1 MKSIF
6 LVIKNFVPVFLF
18 FVLTLISCR
27 KQQVEL
33 VPFKHNDI
41 HSYEDLFKSFWT
53 AMDRNYNYFSE
64 GNIDWSDI
72 YAKYNDKFRNLKTFN
87 DENADRFL
95 AMKEI
100 NLASKYFSDI
110 RSKILDNHLVLRVE
124 FPFPQMKKDEKITRI
139 FDRDTQTTI
148 DVDGGYYQTSTKGN
162 IRIDKKKAIEGASR
176 LFVDG
181 TSNQDIITDDE
192 ILYALG
198 MLKDMRDNTLYF
210 ALNKFRL
217 SEYAIKYSDKIFPN
231 FSPRRVYLTGGDYFE
246 HVPDS
251 IENEFKTGL
260 EKIEYFMY
268 NAMSGVINSKEYK
281 DVLNHKNLF
290 LTRGILDCSSIKRD
304 WTLVGPLLTEVITQV
319 RSKLES
325 YSDQY
330 KNKMSSSSLENIIGK
345 LKNKATKILNSH
357 NNALGEVSDCGIY
370 DMFFNKLIDGS
381 IKKIIIDLRGNG
393 GGFALDRLHFIDRLI
408 SKRSLYGYERTKE
421 GNGRF
426 NYTPWIPVYTKTH
439 PHGLKSPIPIVIL
452 IDKGSASMSE
462 VTTIMLK
469 TQDKVKV
476 IGDYSN
482 GAFAGLTSSEHAF
495 NGGLQAANEYLA
507 FYMPAM
513 AFKDRNHKIL
523 EGIGAKPDILIIPTE
538 DDILNGRD
546 PALEKAIEEI
556 DKMD

>member
-1 MKSIF
+1 
-6 LVIKNFVPVFLF
+6 
-18 FVLTLISCR
+18 
-27 KQQVEL
+27 
-33 VPFKHNDI
+33 
-41 HSYEDLFKSFWT
+41 
-53 AMDRNYNYFSE
+53 MDRNYNYFSE

>member
-1 MKSIF
+1 
-6 LVIKNFVPVFLF
+6 
-18 FVLTLISCR
+18 
-27 KQQVEL
+27 
-33 VPFKHNDI
+33 
-41 HSYEDLFKSFWT
+41 
-53 AMDRNYNYFSE
+53 MDRNYNYFSE
-64 GNIDWSDI
+64 ENIDWSDI
-72 YAKYNDKFRNLKTFN
+72 YAKYNDKFRDLKTFN
-87 DENADRFL
+87 DENADRSL

-110 RSKILDNHLVLRVE
+110 SSKILDNHFFFLVE
-124 FPFPQMKKDEKITRI
+124 FPFPQMKKGGKIIRI
-139 FDRDTQTTI
+139 FNGDTNTAI
-148 DVDGGYYQTSTKGN
+148 DVDGSYDQTFTKGN

-176 LFVDG
+176 LFIDG
-181 TSNQDIITDDE
+181 TLKRKSFKDKEGNLE
-192 ILYALG
+192 SLYTLG

-210 ALNKFRL
+210 GFDIFQL
-217 SEYAIKYSDKIFPN
+217 SKHAIKYSDKIFPN
-231 FSPRRVYLTGGDYFE
+231 FSPKRVYLTGSDYFG

-260 EKIEYFMY
+260 EKIDYFMY
-268 NAMSGVINSKEYK
+268 NAMSGLIDSKEYK

-290 LTRGILDCSSIKRD
+290 LTKGILDCSSLKRD
-304 WTLVGPLLTEVITQV
+304 WTLVGPLLVRVVAQV
-319 RSKLES
+319 YFKLQS
-325 YSDQY
+325 YKEQY
-330 KNKMSSSSLENIIGK
+330 KNKMSSSSLKKIVGK
-345 LKNKATKILNSH
+345 LEKKVTQMLSSH
-357 NNALGEVSDCGIY
+357 GETLKELSDCGIY

-381 IKKIIIDLRGNG
+381 MKKIIIDLRGNG
-393 GGFALDRLHFIDRLI
+393 GGLALDRLNFVDRLI

-452 IDKGSASMSE
+452 IDKGSGSMSE
-462 VTTIMLK
+462 ITTVMLK

-482 GAFAGLTSSEHAF
+482 GAFAGLTGQYEF
-495 NGGLQAANEYLA
+495 NGGLRASNEYLL